1 VIRVFLIFDRPLL
14 AVLVGDRVRKIADI
28 LDGLPV
34 RGRCALGGH
43 DARAHAV
50 NPDGDILLLDI
61 VEADQPEPAE
71 RLAHD
76 HALKLLQDK
85 AAAHDLAAVTG
96 PLRFLRRGVG
106 SRPHSNGDVP
116 GAGPLVEQSMLFT
129 NLPVAGVGGHHG
141 LHRIVLGRG
150 RLLGPD
156 RQAERQQ
163 DQDDTVKTG
172 TADEGFH
179 VVLQISGFNRV
190 QRLMV

>member
-1 VIRVFLIFDRPLL
+1 
-14 AVLVGDRVRKIADI
+14 
-28 LDGLPV
+28 
-34 RGRCALGGH
+34 
-43 DARAHAV
+43 
-50 NPDGDILLLDI
+50 
-61 VEADQPEPAE
+61 
-71 RLAHD
+71 
-76 HALKLLQDK
+76 
-85 AAAHDLAAVTG
+85 
-96 PLRFLRRGVG
+96 
-106 SRPHSNGDVP
+106 
-116 GAGPLVEQSMLFT
+116 MLFT